1 MKSLN
6 NLIIKIGGAVIGL
19 SSWIFIYINIK
30 SWSDT
35 LVYDILNLTH
45 TNLASALA
53 YFIYDTVKIFLLLI
67 LMVYLLAWIRAGLKV
82 EVVRDTLQRLPKWLG
97 YTFGSI
103 FGAITPFCSC
113 SSIPLFLGFTS
124 AGIPLGIT
132 ASFLITSPIINEVAV
147 VVLFGL
153 LGTELTLIY
162 VAIGLLAGIVGGIF
176 LDAVK
181 ADRWLEDFIKEAL
194 NRKISRQQQNHRE
207 TITFDQRHQFAKDE
221 TFTIVRRVG
230 KWIVLGVGVGAL
242 IHGFVPET
250 WISENLADGQWWSVP
265 LAILLGTPLY
275 TNVTG
280 IVPVMESLLLKGL
293 PLGTTFAFSLSS
305 VAMSLPE
312 LLMLKQVMKPKLL
325 ILFFGYLMVMFT
337 VVGFVMNAFQT
348 YLY

>member
-1 MKSLN
+1 MD
-6 NLIIKIGGAVIGL
+6 NLKKLLLKIVGIAVGL
-19 SSWIFIYINIK
+19 ATWIFIYLNIK
-30 SWSDT
+30 SWSET
-35 LVYDILNLTH
+35 LVYQLLNLSH
-45 TNLASALA
+45 SSLASALA

-67 LMVYLLAWIRAGLKV
+67 LMVYLLAWIRTGLKV
-82 EVVRDTLQRLPKWLG
+82 EVVRNTLQRLPRWLG

-124 AGIPLGIT
+124 SGIPLGIT
-132 ASFLITSPIINEVAV
+132 AAFLITSPIINEVAV

-162 VAIGLLAGIVGGIF
+162 IVIGLLAGMLGGIF
-176 LDAVK
+176 LDAIN
-181 ADRWLEDFIKEAL
+181 ADRWLEDFIKEAI
-194 NRKISRQQQNHRE
+194 NRNGCTPMQTHYESIS
-207 TITFDQRHQFAKDE
+207 FDQRHQFAKDE
-221 TFTIVRRVG
+221 TITIVRRVG

-250 WISENLADGQWWSVP
+250 WISKNLADGQWWSVP
-265 LAILLGTPLY
+265 LAVLLGTPLY

>member
-1 MKSLN
+1 M
-6 NLIIKIGGAVIGL
+6 KIGGAVIGL
-19 SSWIFIYINIK
+19 SSWIFIYRNIK

-35 LVYDILNLTH
+35 LVYEILNLTH

-53 YFIYDTVKIFLLLI
+53 YFIYDTVKIFLLLV

-181 ADRWLEDFIKEAL
+181 ADRWLEDFIRNAL
-194 NRKISRQQQNHRE
+194 NREDTQQRDREAISFE
-207 TITFDQRHQFAKDE
+207 QRHQFAKDE
-221 TFTIVRRVG
+221 TLAIVRRVG

-265 LAILLGTPLY
+265 FAVLLGTPLY

-325 ILFFGYLMVMFT
+325 VLFFGYLMVMFT
-337 VVGFVMNAFQT
+337 IVGFVMNAFQT